1 MSSDINVQSF
11 SGNVNITSNLL
22 VGSSHLFVDTTNN
35 RVGLVTNNPDSGL
48 HVNSNAY
55 VNTDFRVGSDI
66 VMNEVAGR
74 ITADSFV
81 GNGSGLTSISSDSG
95 SWVNGSSSNV
105 HLAVSTDNVG
115 IGVLDPSHKLDV
127 DGDINISTGSTL
139 RVGGI
144 PAVFSNWSVDG
155 SDIYRTAGNVGIGT
169 TPSSK
174 LHIYDTT
181 TEPTISFQHLSG
193 TENNSSTNI
202 LGNLALHYSARS
214 GGYPS
219 VGIRSIRR
227 ANTWDDQADMEFY
240 VRNGNNGE
248 QTAMVIN
255 SASTTN
261 GARVG
266 LGTSSPNKRLH
277 VLHTDNSATG
287 LLLENTDT
295 GNEGRPHIEFKN
307 NTGSAYIQFNGSG
320 RSYPNQMG
328 VLNNNGDITIGASKC
343 VSYDNVYWYGRAS
356 TTTDNSVN
364 FHNTGGQTEIQ
375 IVERS
380 NGDIALYNTSYVKI
394 NSKFAEGIYMVYCH
408 VSISTGGTRDR
419 GYSCQLV
426 KNNSTVFSS
435 GRINVDHVANTTYNQ
450 IVLSGLINLSNGDYV
465 SHQTTTNSNFQVHK
479 PDTRFYM
486 YRISSL

>member
-11 SGNVNITSNLL
+11 SGKVNITSNLL
-22 VGSSHLFVDTTNN
+22 VGSSDLFVDTTNN

-95 SWVNGSSSNV
+95 SWVNGSSSNI
-105 HLAVSTDNVG
+105 HLAVSTNNVG
-115 IGVLDPSHKLDV
+115 IGVVDPE
-127 DGDINISTGSTL
+127 T
-139 RVGGI
+139 
-144 PAVFSNWSVDG
+144 
-155 SDIYRTAGNVGIGT
+155 
-169 TPSSK
+169 K
-174 LHIYDTT
+174 LHLYDTT
-181 TEPTISFQHLSG
+181 SEPTIAFQHLSG

-240 VRNGNNGE
+240 VRNGANGE

-255 SASTTN
+255 SSSTAN
-261 GARVG
+261 GAKLG

-277 VLHTDNSATG
+277 VLHTDDAATG

-295 GNEGRPHIEFKN
+295 GSEGRPHIEFKN
-307 NTGSAYIQFNGSG
+307 NIGSAYIQFNGSG

-328 VLNNNGDITIGASKC
+328 VLNNNGDITIGASNC
-343 VSYDNVYWYGRAS
+343 VSYDNVYWYGRGS
-356 TTTDNSVN
+356 TTTDGSVN
-364 FHNTGGQTEIQ
+364 FHGTGVQTQIQ

-380 NGDIALYNTSYVKI
+380 SGDIGLYGTSYVKI
-394 NSKFAEGIYMVYCH
+394 NSKFAEGIYVVYCH

-419 GYSCQLV
+419 GYTCQLV
-426 KNNSTVFSS
+426 KNGSTVFCN
-435 GRINVDHVANTTYNQ
+435 GRINVDYVSETTYNQ

-465 SHQTTTNSNFQVHK
+465 SHQTTTNASFQVHK

>member
-1 MSSDINVQSF
+1 MSDTNVHRVV
-11 SGNVNITSNLL
+11 GNLL
-22 VGSSHLFVDTTNN
+22 VGTSHFFVDTTTNQ
-35 RVGLVTNNPDSGL
+35 VG
-48 HVNSNAY
+48 
-55 VNTDFRVGSDI
+55 VNTSTPGAALDVQGGDVKVGSGI
-66 VMNEVAGR
+66 TLASSTGT
-74 ITADSFV
+74 ITATGFS
-81 GNGSGLTSISSDSG
+81 GNGSGLSGVNSDSG

-105 HLAVSTDNVG
+105 HLAVSTDKVG
-115 IGVLDPSHKLDV
+115 IGVVDPE
-127 DGDINISTGSTL
+127 T
-139 RVGGI
+139 
-144 PAVFSNWSVDG
+144 
-155 SDIYRTAGNVGIGT
+155 
-169 TPSSK
+169 K
-174 LHIYDTT
+174 LHLYDTT
-181 TEPTISFQHLSG
+181 SEPTIAFQHLSG

-240 VRNGNNGE
+240 VRNGGNGE

-255 SASTTN
+255 SSGTAN
-261 GARVG
+261 GAKLG

-356 TTTDNSVN
+356 TTTDGSGN
-364 FHNTGGQTEIQ
+364 FHGTGGQTQIQ

-380 NGDIALYNTSYVKI
+380 SGDIALNGTSYVRI
-394 NSKFAEGIYMVYCH
+394 NSKFAEGIYVVYCH
-408 VSISTGGTRDR
+408 VSIMTGGSRDR
-419 GYSCQLV
+419 GYSAQLV
-426 KNNSTVFSS
+426 KNGSTVFCS
-435 GRINVDHVANTTYNQ
+435 GRINVDHVSSSTYNQ

>member
-1 MSSDINVQSF
+1 MSENVQTF
-11 SGNVNITSNLL
+11 SGKVNVADNLL
-22 VGSSHLFVDTTNN
+22 VGTSHFFVDRQNN
-35 RVGLVTNNPDSGL
+35 RVGIGTSTPDASSMLDVTGNIKSGG
-48 HVNSNAY
+48 
-55 VNTDFRVGSDI
+55 T
-66 VMNEVAGR
+66 
-74 ITADSFV
+74 ITATGGFSGD
-81 GNGSGLTSISSDSG
+81 GSGLSGVNSDSG
-95 SWVNGSSSNV
+95 SWVNGSSSNI

-115 IGVLDPSHKLDV
+115 IGVLDPSSKLDV
-127 DGDINISTGSTL
+127 DGDINIASGSTL
-139 RVGGI
+139 KVGGT

-155 SDIYRTAGNVGIGT
+155 SDIYRSSGRVGIGT

-181 TEPTISFQHLSG
+181 TEPIIALQHLSG
-193 TENNSSTNI
+193 TENNSSTNV
-202 LGNLALHYSARS
+202 LGNLALHYSSRS

-240 VRNGNNGE
+240 VRNGGNGE

-255 SASTTN
+255 SASTDN

-328 VLNNNGDITIGASKC
+328 VLNNNGDITIAASKC

-356 TTTDNSVN
+356 TTTDGSGN
-364 FHNTGGQTEIQ
+364 FHGTGGQTQIQ

-380 NGDIALYNTSYVKI
+380 NGDIGLNGTSYVKI
-394 NSKFAEGIYMVYCH
+394 NSKFAEGIYVVYCH
-408 VSISTGGTRDR
+408 VSIKTDGTRER
-419 GYSCQLV
+419 GYSADLV
-426 KNNSTVFSS
+426 KNGNTVFSS
-435 GRINVDHVANTTYNQ
+435 GRIFVDHYTSSTYNQ

-465 SHQTTTNSNFQVHK
+465 SHQTTTNANFSVHK

>member
-11 SGNVNITSNLL
+11 SGKVNITSNLL
-22 VGSSHLFVDTTNN
+22 VGSSDLFVDTTNN

-95 SWVNGSSSNV
+95 SWVNGTNSNI
-105 HLAVSTDNVG
+105 HLAVSTNNVG
-115 IGVLDPSHKLDV
+115 IGVVDPE
-127 DGDINISTGSTL
+127 T
-139 RVGGI
+139 
-144 PAVFSNWSVDG
+144 
-155 SDIYRTAGNVGIGT
+155 
-169 TPSSK
+169 K
-174 LHIYDTT
+174 LHLYDTT
-181 TEPTISFQHLSG
+181 SEPTIAFQHLSG

-240 VRNGNNGE
+240 VRNGGNGE

-255 SASTTN
+255 SSSTAN
-261 GARVG
+261 GAKLG

-277 VLHTDNSATG
+277 VLHTDNAATG

-295 GNEGRPHIEFKN
+295 GSEGRPHIEFKN
-307 NTGSAYIQFNGSG
+307 DTGSAYIQFNGSG

-356 TTTDNSVN
+356 TTADGSVN
-364 FHNTGGQTEIQ
+364 FHDTGGQTQIQ

-380 NGDIALYNTSYVKI
+380 NGDIGLSGTSYVKI
-394 NSKFAEGIYMVYCH
+394 NSKYAEGIYVVYCH
-408 VSISTGGTRDR
+408 VSISTNESRDR

-426 KNNSTVFSS
+426 KNGSTVFCN
-435 GRINVDHVANTTYNQ
+435 GRINVDHVSETTYNQ

-465 SHQTTTNSNFQVHK
+465 SHQTTTNTNFQVHK
-479 PDTRFYM
+479 PDTVFYM

>member
-1 MSSDINVQSF
+1 MSDTNVHRVV
-11 SGNVNITSNLL
+11 GNLL
-22 VGSSHLFVDTTNN
+22 VGTSHFFVDTTTNQ
-35 RVGLVTNNPDSGL
+35 VG
-48 HVNSNAY
+48 
-55 VNTDFRVGSDI
+55 VNTSTPGAALDVQGGDVKVGSGI
-66 VMNEVAGR
+66 TLGNNGT
-74 ITADSFV
+74 ITATGFS
-81 GNGSGLTSISSDSG
+81 GNGSGLSGVNSDSG

-105 HLAVSTDNVG
+105 HLAVSTDKVG
-115 IGVLDPSHKLDV
+115 IGVVDPE
-127 DGDINISTGSTL
+127 T
-139 RVGGI
+139 
-144 PAVFSNWSVDG
+144 
-155 SDIYRTAGNVGIGT
+155 
-169 TPSSK
+169 K
-174 LHIYDTT
+174 LHLYDTT
-181 TEPTISFQHLSG
+181 SEPTIAFQHLSG

-240 VRNGNNGE
+240 VRNGGNGE

-255 SASTTN
+255 SSGTAN
-261 GARVG
+261 GAKLG

-356 TTTDNSVN
+356 TTTDGSGN
-364 FHNTGGQTEIQ
+364 FHGTGGQTQIQ

-380 NGDIALYNTSYVKI
+380 SGDIALNGTSYVRI
-394 NSKFAEGIYMVYCH
+394 NSKFAEGIYVVYCH
-408 VSISTGGTRDR
+408 VSIKTDGTRDR
-419 GYSCQLV
+419 GYSAQLV
-426 KNNSTVFSS
+426 KNGNTVFSS
-435 GRINVDHVANTTYNQ
+435 GRIFMDHYTSSTYNQ

-465 SHQTTTNSNFQVHK
+465 SHQTATNSNFSVHK

>member
-1 MSSDINVQSF
+1 MSDTNVHRVV
-11 SGNVNITSNLL
+11 GNLL
-22 VGSSHLFVDTTNN
+22 VGTSHFFVDTTTNQ
-35 RVGLVTNNPDSGL
+35 VGI
-48 HVNSNAY
+48 
-55 VNTDFRVGSDI
+55 NTSSPSASLDVATGDVKVGSSI
-66 VMNEVAGR
+66 TLASSTGI
-74 ITADSFV
+74 ITATGGFS
-81 GNGSGLTSISSDSG
+81 GNGSLLSGVNSDSG

-115 IGVLDPSHKLDV
+115 IGLDDPE
-127 DGDINISTGSTL
+127 T
-139 RVGGI
+139 
-144 PAVFSNWSVDG
+144 
-155 SDIYRTAGNVGIGT
+155 
-169 TPSSK
+169 K
-174 LHIYDTT
+174 LHLYDTT
-181 TEPTISFQHLSG
+181 TEPTIAFQHLSG

-202 LGNLALHYSARS
+202 LGNLALHYSAR
-214 GGYPS
+214 GAGYPS

-240 VRNGNNGE
+240 VRNGNYGE

-255 SASTTN
+255 SASTEN
-261 GARVG
+261 GARLG

-277 VLHTDNSATG
+277 VLHTDNAATG

-295 GNEGRPHIEFKN
+295 GNEARPHIEFKN

-356 TTTDNSVN
+356 TTTDGSGN

-375 IVERS
+375 ILERS
-380 NGDIALYNTSYVKI
+380 NGDIALYNISYVKI
-394 NSKFAEGIYMVYCH
+394 NSKFAEGIYVVYCH
-408 VSISTGGTRDR
+408 VSIKTGGTRNR

-426 KNNSTVFSS
+426 KNGSTVFCN
-435 GRINVDHVANTTYNQ
+435 GRINVDHVNESTYNQ

-465 SHQTTTNSNFQVHK
+465 SHQTSTNANFEVHK